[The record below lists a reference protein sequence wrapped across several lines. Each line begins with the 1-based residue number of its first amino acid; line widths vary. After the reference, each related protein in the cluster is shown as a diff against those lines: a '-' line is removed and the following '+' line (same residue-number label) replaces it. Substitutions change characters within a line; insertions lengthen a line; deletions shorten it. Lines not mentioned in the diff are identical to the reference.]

1 MKFPILQGD
10 IRPAEQRKPRWLK
23 VPAPGGGRYEEIRR
37 RLQSLDLHTVCPVS
51 GCKCLCDA
59 QDILVRGASAS
70 IVRRS

>member
-1 MKFPILQGD
+1 MRLRRFTWCQCCHH
-10 IRPAEQRKPRWLK
+10 
-23 VPAPGGGRYEEIRR
+23 GGHAGCLR
-37 RLQSLDLHTVCPVS
+37 SWFDLHTVCPVS